1 MAEQHLYQDL
11 IHLFNQLFEHT
22 EQTILL
28 AGGNEPLYLPKD
40 EHSQLNRII
49 FTKDYYASALHEI
62 AHWCI
67 AGQERRQLIDYGYWY
82 QPDRNSADAQD
93 VFEQAEAKPQA
104 LEWIFSQAAG
114 FKFLI
119 SADNL
124 ARNNEASEHFKQMIY
139 QHARQFLEK
148 KLPKRAAL
156 FTECLLDFY
165 QHRQVF
171 DISAFSVAQL

>member
-1 MAEQHLYQDL
+1 MTEQHHYQDL
-11 IHLFNQLFEHT
+11 INLFNQLFEHT

-28 AGGNEPLYLPKD
+28 AGGDEPLYLPKNED
-40 EHSQLNRII
+40 SPFNRII

-67 AGQERRQLIDYGYWY
+67 SGKERRQLIDYGYWY
-82 QPDRNSADAQD
+82 QPDRQSADTQD
-93 VFEQAEAKPQA
+93 VFEHAEAKPQA

-114 FKFLI
+114 FKFRI

-124 ARNNEASEHFKQMIY
+124 ARNNVASENFKQMIY
-139 QHARQFLEK
+139 QHAKQFLET
-148 KLPKRAAL
+148 KLPKRARL

-165 QHRQVF
+165 QRSQVF
-171 DISAFSVAQL
+171 DISAFSLTQL